1 MEYKDLEYS
10 EFREM
15 LLEKFSKVEVETID
29 KAYELAKESHSQ
41 QVRRSGQPYIIHP
54 VAVARILFNLAADAE
69 SVQAALLHDVVEDTD
84 MTLGQLEREFGKT
97 VSLLVDGVTKLGKVP
112 LKGLDREEEQA
123 ENLRKMLIA
132 MSQDIRVIVIKLADR
147 LHNMRTLEF
156 VQESKRRFTAKET
169 LEFYAPIAHRLGI
182 RPVKEELEDLAIRY
196 LDPIGYKE
204 IENSLAMQG
213 ESRSEFLETIKK
225 RVGERIREVVPDARI
240 EGRIK
245 SVHGIYRKMY
255 IQNRNF
261 DEIYDIYAVRV
272 VVKSVNDCYNC
283 LGLIHDMFRPIP
295 GRFKDYIS
303 TPKPNLYQS
312 LHSTLIGKEGI
323 PFEVQI
329 RTWEMHETAEYG
341 IAAHWKY
348 KVGKSS
354 DSSMDRQLSWIRR
367 FVENQE
373 NTEDSLDILHSIK
386 NELVPDEVFVFTPKG
401 DVINLPQGANVIDFA
416 YAIHS
421 EVGNRMIGAKV
432 DGRIAQFDHQV
443 KTGEI
448 IEILTTGSQ
457 SKGPSRD
464 WIKMVKTSEAR
475 SKIRMWFKREK
486 RDENIAEGR
495 SEYERE
501 LRRAIMSIDKETA
514 RELTEKVAEKQG
526 FNNLDDFYAAIGY
539 GGILLSRI
547 IPHLREEHNKI
558 VKAKPPSIEIKDIK
572 QSSSEGVIVPNVE
585 NCLVKL
591 SRCCNPIPGDDIIGF
606 ITRGH
611 GISVHKQDCNN
622 VPKDI
627 NAAPEPERWIEVYW
641 DYDVK
646 EDFNATLLLKCTDDN
661 KNLMGDVYSAIANMR
676 LSLHALDYRESK
688 GGGATLVMNITV
700 NSVDHLWSIV
710 SRLNKIAG
718 VVSVE
723 RTGN

>member
-1 MEYKDLEYS
+1 MEIMDLEYK
-10 EFREM
+10 ELRDKIEG
-15 LLEKFSKVEVETID
+15 KFSQAEVAAID
-29 KAYELAKESHSQ
+29 KAYFLAAKAHSHQ
-41 QVRRSGQPYIIHP
+41 RRRSGQPYIIHP
-54 VAVARILFNLAADAE
+54 IAVAAILFNLAADAP
-69 SVQAALLHDVVEDTD
+69 SIQAALLHDVVEDTE
-84 MTLGQLEREFGKT
+84 MTLEDMKREFGET
-97 VSLLVDGVTKLGKVP
+97 VATLVDGVTKLGKVP
-112 LKGLDREEEQA
+112 LAGLDREEEQA

-132 MSQDIRVIVIKLADR
+132 MSQDIRVIIIKLADR
-147 LHNMRTLEF
+147 LHNMRTLSF
-156 VQESKRRFTAKET
+156 VPEAKRRYTAKET

-182 RPVKEELEDLAIRY
+182 RPVKEELEDLAISY

-204 IENSLAMQG
+204 IEESLAAQSD
-213 ESRSEFLETIKK
+213 SRSEFLENIKK
-225 RVGERIREVVPDARI
+225 RVGERVHEIVPDARI

-272 VVKSVNDCYNC
+272 LVNTVTDCYNC

-303 TPKPNLYQS
+303 TPKPNMYQS

-329 RTWEMHETAEYG
+329 RTWEMHETAEFG

-348 KVGKSS
+348 KVGRSADNK
-354 DSSMDRQLSWIRR
+354 MDERLSWIRR

-386 NELVPDEVFVFTPKG
+386 NELVPDEVYVFTPKG
-401 DVINLPQGANVIDFA
+401 AVINLPQGANVIDFA

-432 DGRIAQFDHQV
+432 DGRIVTFEHQV

-448 IEILTTGSQ
+448 IEILTSGAQ
-457 SKGPSRD
+457 GRGPSRD
-464 WIKMVKTSEAR
+464 WLKMVKTSEAR

-486 RDENIAEGR
+486 RDENIVEGR
-495 SEYERE
+495 GEFERE
-501 LRRAIMSIDKETA
+501 LRRSNLHPDSEIM
-514 RELTEKVAEKQG
+514 RELIEKVAEKQH
-526 FNNLDDFYAAIGY
+526 FQNVNDFYAAIGY

-547 IPHLREEHNKI
+547 IPHIREEYNKI
-558 VKAKPPSIEIKDIK
+558 IKAKPPGVEIKDIK
-572 QSSSEGVIVPNVE
+572 HSSSEGVIVPNVE

-591 SRCCNPIPGDDIIGF
+591 SRCCSPIPGDEIIGF

-611 GISVHKQDCNN
+611 GISVHKRDCSN
-622 VPKDI
+622 VPKAI
-627 NAAPEPERWIEVYW
+627 ENSPEPERWIEVYW

-646 EDFNATLLLKCTDDN
+646 ENFNATLLLKCTDDN
-661 KNLMGDVYSAIANMR
+661 KNLMGDIYSAIANMR
-676 LSLHALDYRESK
+676 LSLHALDYRENK
-688 GGGATLVMNITV
+688 GGGATVVMNITV
-700 NSVDHLWSIV
+700 NAVDHLWSIIA
-710 SRLNKIAG
+710 RFNKIGG
-718 VVSVE
+718 VLSVE
-723 RTGN
+723 RTGT